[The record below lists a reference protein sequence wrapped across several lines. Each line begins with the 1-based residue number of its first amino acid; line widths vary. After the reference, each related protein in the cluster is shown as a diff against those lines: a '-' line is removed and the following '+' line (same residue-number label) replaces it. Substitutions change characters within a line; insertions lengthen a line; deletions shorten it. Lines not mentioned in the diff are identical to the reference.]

1 MFYNLLI
8 LLSDFSIQTALSAGF
23 RLLELSYQ
31 PEANGRFDL

>member
-8 LLSDFSIQTALSAGF
+8 LLSEFSIKTAVSAGF